1 MEARTEASLMEM
13 IDLMVD
19 EPDGYFLITAKR
31 EAGGTIRYSYVISDA
46 LHIDHLLNRASDLF
60 YVSYEESSDD
70 IE

>member
-1 MEARTEASLMEM
+1 MEAKTEVSLLEM

-31 EAGGTIRYSYVISDA
+31 EESGAIRYSYVISDP
-46 LHIDHLLNRASDLF
+46 LHADHMINRASDLF
-60 YVSYEESSDD
+60 LVRYEESPDD